1 MKNIIA
7 LLVVAFLALS
17 CSRTQTA
24 EISGTLLFSCDN
36 PYPLEGTEV
45 YFSSS
50 GGPDKLS
57 AVVDSTGYFEI
68 IGEFTP
74 AGGYNWQPYS
84 LYIENGA
91 TFAPTELA
99 SFIHPITNLDTLYLE
114 HKAKVI
120 ITVTI
125 DSALVLTNQDTIWF
139 DSHYSDDFRIKRYP
153 GPFQQNQVI
162 DTFDVSINPHTN
174 YPIDEIAANCVLIAY
189 HNNTKDTAMSIL
201 TLTGQRINYC
211 GKFLSYEYHI
221 K

>member
-50 GGPDKLS
+50 GGPDTIS
-57 AVVDSTGYFEI
+57 AVVDSTGYFKI
-68 IGEFTP
+68 SGKYTP
-74 AGGYNWQPYS
+74 AGGYNFKPYR

-91 TFAPTELA
+91 TFAPTELVGHFPPE
-99 SFIHPITNLDTLYLE
+99 SNLDTLYFD
-114 HKAKVI
+114 HKVKVI
-120 ITVTI
+120 IKVVI
-125 DSALVLTNQDTIWF
+125 DSSLVLTNQDTIRF
-139 DSHYSDDFRIKRYP
+139 DSHYFDDFRINRYP

-162 DTFDVSINPHTN
+162 DTFEVSIDPHTE
-174 YPIDEIAANCVLIAY
+174 YPTND
-189 HNNTKDTAMSIL
+189 NNGFWALYCYRNDLKDTSMVIPS
-201 TLTGQRINYC
+201 LTGQRINYC
-211 GKFLSYEYHI
+211 GKFLTYEYHI